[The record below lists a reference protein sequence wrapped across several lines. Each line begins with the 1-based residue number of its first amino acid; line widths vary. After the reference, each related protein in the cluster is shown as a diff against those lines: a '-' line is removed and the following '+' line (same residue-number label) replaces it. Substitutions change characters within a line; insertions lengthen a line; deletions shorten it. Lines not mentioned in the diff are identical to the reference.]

1 MRKIKVMV
9 VFGTRPEA
17 IKMAPLILQLKK
29 QSEKFE
35 TMTVVTAQHRQM
47 LDQVLQ
53 TFNIEP
59 DIDLDIMGK
68 SQTLTDITVKILNQL
83 DKLLKEVKPD
93 IILVHG
99 DTTTTFAT
107 SLAAFYNQVRIGHVE
122 AGLRTWE
129 KYSPFPEEMNRQM
142 TDAVTD
148 LYFAPT
154 MQSKENLIKENHDEK
169 NIFVTGNTAIDA
181 LKLTVQENYH
191 HDVLEQIP
199 SNHQLVLVT
208 MHRRE
213 NQGEPMRRVFRTLRQ
228 VVEAHGDVEVIYP
241 IHLSPA
247 VQEAAKEIL
256 SNHPQIHLIEPL
268 DVVDFHNIA
277 ARSYFIMSDSGGVQE
292 EAPSLGKPVLVL
304 RDTTERP
311 EGVTAGTLKLVG
323 TESEN
328 IREAMETL
336 LTDETV
342 YHQMSQAS
350 NPYGDGRASERIVEA
365 IAYYFG
371 RAERPENFVIGE

>member
-17 IKMAPLILQLKK
+17 IKMAPLVLQLKK

-199 SNHQLVLVT
+199 SNHRLILVT

-228 VVEAHGDVEVIYP
+228 VVEAHDDVEVIYP
-241 IHLSPA
+241 VHLSPA

-342 YHQMSQAS
+342 YHQMSQAG

-371 RAERPENFVIGE
+371 YAARPKNFVIGE